1 MKKYIYLISFFVLML
16 VFSVIFI
23 VASIKVSNSKYEEL
37 LKREAH
43 GLPDSR
49 VVTLAIRVKPHQ
61 SRNELESI
69 LEYAYADELMNQ
81 VRKKQALKKILVSAY
96 VSAIDFQ
103 KNPDRTWKARLE
115 KVGEEKERFFFSD
128 EPDSTGS
135 SSLEPL

>member
-1 MKKYIYLISFFVLML
+1 ML

-23 VASIKVSNSKYEEL
+23 VAAIKEANSKYEEL

-49 VVTLAIRVKPHQ
+49 SVTLAIRVKPHQ

-69 LEYAYADELMNQ
+69 LEYAYANELMNQ
-81 VRKKQALKKILVSAY
+81 IRKKHTLKKILVSAY
-96 VSAIDFQ
+96 VSAIDFK
-103 KNPDRTWKARLE
+103 KNPDITWKARLE
-115 KVGEEKERFFFSD
+115 KVGEEKERFSFPD